1 MISKIRFANLP
12 TPVEPMQRLG
22 AFLGGY
28 KLWIKRDDLTGLA
41 FGGNK
46 ARKLE
51 FVLAEA
57 LANGAKTLVTVG
69 GPQSN
74 HCRQTAALAARF
86 GLRCILVLSGEKP
99 IPYTGNLLLDELMG
113 AEIVWCSQQE
123 RSKVLNATFEHEW
136 EIGHRPFLI
145 PLGASTPTGA
155 IGYMRAIE
163 ELLQQDAVVPDWI
176 VLASSSAGT
185 QAGMAAEVKRR
196 KLKIKI
202 LGISIDQE
210 AFHLQQNVAQLATE
224 AIERLGEKI
233 VVSPD
238 DVLVNADYRGGG
250 YGVMGELEVNAVRL
264 FAKLEGVLLGP
275 VYTGR
280 AAGGMIDLIQKG
292 FFHTDESILFWHTG
306 DTPTLFADP
315 YNRQLTQ

>member
-1 MISKIRFANLP
+1 MIPRICFAHLP
-12 TPVEPMQRLG
+12 TPVEPMRRLG
-22 AFLGGY
+22 SFLGGY

-69 GPQSN
+69 SIQSN

-86 GLRCILVLSGEKP
+86 GLRCVLVLSGEKP
-99 IPYTGNLLLDELMG
+99 NQFTGNLLLDELLG
-113 AEIVWCSQQE
+113 AEIIWCSLDE
-123 RSKVLNATFEHEW
+123 RSKVLRATFEHEW
-136 EIGHRPFLI
+136 EMGHRPFLI

-155 IGYMRAIE
+155 LGYMYAIE
-163 ELLQQDAVVPDWI
+163 ELAQQDVVIPDWI

-185 QAGMAAEVKRR
+185 QAGMVAEVIRR
-196 KLKIKI
+196 QLKTKI

-210 AFHLQQNVAQLATE
+210 ASHLRQSVAKLAAE
-224 AIERLGEKI
+224 AGERLGEKI
-233 VVSPD
+233 ALSPD
-238 DVLVNADYRGGG
+238 DVLVNSDYLGGG
-250 YGVMGELEVNAVRL
+250 YGVMGELEVNAIRL
-264 FAKLEGVLLGP
+264 FAKMEGILLGP

-280 AAGGMIDLIQKG
+280 AAGGMIDLIQRG
-292 FFHTDESILFWHTG
+292 FFHPDENILFWHTG

-315 YNRQLTQ
+315 YSRQFT

>member
-1 MISKIRFANLP
+1 MISRIRIAHLP
-12 TPVEPMQRLG
+12 TPIEPLQRLG
-22 AFLGGY
+22 SFLGGY

-69 GPQSN
+69 GIQSN

-86 GLRCILVLSGEKP
+86 GLRCVLVLSGEKP
-99 IPYTGNLLLDELMG
+99 NQFTGNLLLDELLG
-113 AEIVWCSQQE
+113 AEIIWCSLQE
-123 RSKVLNATFEHEW
+123 RSEVLKATFEHEW

-155 IGYMRAIE
+155 IGYVRAIE
-163 ELLQQDAVVPDWI
+163 ELLQQNVVMPDWI

-196 KLKIKI
+196 QLKTKV
-202 LGISIDQE
+202 LGISIDRE
-210 AFHLQQNVAQLATE
+210 AAQLRQSVAQLATE
-224 AIERLGEKI
+224 ACERLEEKI
-233 VVSPD
+233 VISPD
-238 DVLVNADYRGGG
+238 DVLVNCDYLGGG
-250 YGVMGELEVNAVRL
+250 YGVMGELEINAIRL
-264 FAKLEGVLLGP
+264 FAKLEGILLGP

-280 AAGGMIDLIQKG
+280 AAGGMIDLIQRG
-292 FFHTDESILFWHTG
+292 FFHPDETILFWHTG

-315 YNRQLTQ
+315 YSRQFT